1 MISDFLKVYPVIKML
16 YFLSKLNKTCS
27 LIYFSCTEDIVP
39 KAPCNLELQRV
50 IRRLKCHHCNVSPN
64 IWITVSDFFVGND
77 SHPCLVTSNWK
88 RLVVEN
94 LVRNGSLWSN
104 FQQIWFRDLKFRI
117 WGLEIKHLKAHNFV
131 WPGIFFFHCYLATSM
146 TNRAQVFTDL
156 LFLCICWNTPTVKAS
171 LWQLPIVSTAFKY

>member
-1 MISDFLKVYPVIKML
+1 MISDFLKVYLVIKML
-16 YFLSKLNKTCS
+16 YFLSKLNKTCP

-117 WGLEIKHLKAHNFV
+117 EVSKSSIWKHTTSCDQGFFSFIVISQLRWPIELKFSQICYFYAYVEIHQVRKFV
-131 WPGIFFFHCYLATSM
+131 
-146 TNRAQVFTDL
+146 
-156 LFLCICWNTPTVKAS
+156 
-171 LWQLPIVSTAFKY
+171 